1 MKIQGEMMDPH
12 SRLKERHAEKKVE
25 GKERRERGPEGQRS
39 KGEEPQLHSTH
50 PFSRLENR
58 RGRL

>member
-1 MKIQGEMMDPH
+1 MTIQGEMMDPH
-12 SRLKERHAEKKVE
+12 SRLKERHEEKKVE
-25 GKERRERGPEGQRS
+25 GKERREKARRPEIE
-39 KGEEPQLHSTH
+39 KGRTAVELNH